1 MFYPMR
7 RSRQALCPEECEKI
21 LRDGTSGVL
30 SVVGEDGWPYGVP
43 LSYVW
48 QDGTLYF
55 HCAKTGH
62 KLSAIRHDSR
72 VSFCVV
78 GQDWVIP
85 EEYTTYFRSVIV
97 FGRAEI
103 MENPAEV
110 RTAIEALA
118 QKYHPADTPEHRD
131 HMIDREIAAMTMVK
145 ITPEHITGKEAIKLA
160 KAKHPAKKE

>member
-7 RSRQALCPEECEKI
+7 RSRQALDEEACGKI
-21 LRDGTSGVL
+21 LQEASSGVL

-48 QDGTLYF
+48 LDGAIYF
-55 HCAKTGH
+55 HCARTGH
-62 KLSAIRHDSR
+62 KLCAIRHDNR

-78 GQDWVIP
+78 GQDRVIP
-85 EEYTTYFRSVIV
+85 EEYTTYFRSVII

-103 MENPAEV
+103 MEDPDEI

-118 QKYHPADTPEHRD
+118 SKYHPTDAPSHRD
-131 HMIDREIAAMTMVK
+131 DVIRRESAAMTMVK
-145 ITPEHITGKEAIKLA
+145 ITPEHITGKEAIELK
-160 KAKHPAKKE
+160 KAARQS